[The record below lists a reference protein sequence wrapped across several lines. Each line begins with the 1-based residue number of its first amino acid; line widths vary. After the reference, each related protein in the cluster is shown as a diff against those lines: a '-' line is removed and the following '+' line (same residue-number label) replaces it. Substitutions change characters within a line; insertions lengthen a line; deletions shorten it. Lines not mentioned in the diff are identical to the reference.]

1 MATSSFDKEFIATDP
16 DLIEKFLD
24 LMDEDIQMEGNV
36 ISDNVN
42 PIPESIF
49 ERVKTIIQK
58 ASTAK
63 ENNFERT

>member
-1 MATSSFDKEFIATDP
+1 MATSSFDKESIATDSV
-16 DLIEKFLD
+16 LIEKFLD
-24 LMDEDIQMEGNV
+24 LMDEDVKLEEDNF
-36 ISDNVN
+36 SDNVN

-58 ASTAK
+58 ANATK

>member
-1 MATSSFDKEFIATDP
+1 MATSSFDKEFIVTDP